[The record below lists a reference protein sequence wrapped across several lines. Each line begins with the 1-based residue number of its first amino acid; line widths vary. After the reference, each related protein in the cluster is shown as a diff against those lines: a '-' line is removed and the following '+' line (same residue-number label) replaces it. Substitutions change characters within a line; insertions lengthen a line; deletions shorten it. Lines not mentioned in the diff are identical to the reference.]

1 MPVDESF
8 LKELRIRHYD
18 PSDEARVKELTIN
31 AFNGVSIE
39 HNIENA
45 WPDLL
50 PIPWGERK
58 WPMVA
63 MDLTDHPE
71 ECFVV
76 EHAGEVIG
84 YATTRIN
91 RRNSVGQIPDMAV
104 DETFRG
110 KGIGR
115 KLLEH
120 CIQYFRDQNLT
131 LARIETLDQNPIGR
145 HLYPDL
151 GFEEVAQQI
160 FYAMP
165 LEPQDE

>member
-1 MPVDESF
+1 MPVDENF
-8 LKELRIRHYD
+8 LKELSIRHYE
-18 PSDEARVKELTIN
+18 PSDEARVKELTIT
-31 AFNGVSIE
+31 AFTGVSIE

-45 WPDLL
+45 WPSLL
-50 PIPWGERK
+50 PVSWGERK

-76 EHAGEVIG
+76 EFEGAVIG

-91 RRNSVGQIPDMAV
+91 RTNSVGQIPDMAV
-104 DETFRG
+104 DEKFRG

-120 CIQYFRDQNLT
+120 CIQFFRDQKLT

>member
-58 WPMVA
+58 WPMVE
-63 MDLTDHPE
+63 MDLTDHPQ

-120 CIQYFRDQNLT
+120 CLQYFRDQNLT

-151 GFEEVAQQI
+151 GFKEVAQQI

>member
-8 LKELRIRHYD
+8 LKELRIRQYE

-58 WPMVA
+58 WPMVE

-120 CIQYFRDQNLT
+120 CIQYFRDQNLI

>member
-18 PSDEARVKELTIN
+18 PSDEERVKELTIN

-45 WPDLL
+45 WPELL

-58 WPMVA
+58 WPMVE

-151 GFEEVAQQI
+151 GFEEVARQI

-165 LEPQDE
+165 LESQDE

>member
-18 PSDEARVKELTIN
+18 PSDEERVKELTIN

-45 WPDLL
+45 WPELL

-151 GFEEVAQQI
+151 GFEEVARQI

>member
-1 MPVDESF
+1 MPVDEDF
-8 LKELRIRHYD
+8 LKELSIRQYE
-18 PSDEARVKELTIN
+18 PSDEARVKELTIA
-31 AFNGVSIE
+31 AFSGVSIE
-39 HNIENA
+39 NNIENA
-45 WPDLL
+45 WPELL
-50 PIPWGERK
+50 PVPWGERK

-63 MDLTDHPE
+63 MDLTDHPA

-76 EHAGEVIG
+76 EFEDEVIG

-91 RRNSVGQIPDMAV
+91 RTNSVGQIPDMAV
-104 DETFRG
+104 DEKFRG

-115 KLLEH
+115 MLLEH
-120 CIQYFRDQNLT
+120 CLQYFRDQNLM

-151 GFEEVAQQI
+151 GFEEVARQI

-165 LEPQDE
+165 LKPQAE

>member
-50 PIPWGERK
+50 PVPWGERK

-63 MDLTDHPE
+63 IDLTDHPE

-120 CIQYFRDQNLT
+120 CLQYFRDQNLT

>member
-1 MPVDESF
+1 MPVDENF
-8 LKELRIRHYD
+8 LKELSIRHYE
-18 PSDEARVKELTIN
+18 PSDEARVKELTIA
-31 AFNGVSIE
+31 AFSGVSIE
-39 HNIENA
+39 HNIENS
-45 WPDLL
+45 WPGLL
-50 PIPWGERK
+50 AVSWGERK

-76 EHAGEVIG
+76 EFEGEVIG

-104 DETFRG
+104 DEKFRG

-120 CIQYFRDQNLT
+120 CIQFFRDQKLT